1 MKLTKSIDLAHQ
13 TKSKIPNINI
23 SSINQNNTYYNEI
36 SRNIKKSS
44 KARNRKIF
52 SHDSFNGEDFSDVN
66 KTHNITINK
75 VKKSKTKNKS
85 RNSKL
90 TPANYIK
97 PLFYILNDQIR
108 PINKQFNNY
117 RNEKFFINF
126 NYNLFPSFKN
136 GDNLLLKTISN
147 NNNNIPKDGN
157 NENTNPDKNYRK
169 RNHNSSFDDGIKNIK
184 YNIYTSNS
192 QEDNEILNI
201 KANILQACY
210 RSYISRN
217 KFYNRLRTNNKDI
230 KYSDIITNLLNN
242 YFKKLN
248 LIKSENSKLRSRN
261 KLNNDNDTNYFN
273 HTYNNNY
280 TNQTIENMNKKLSV
294 CKNND
299 FMIKSKNNKYQ
310 KRLSNSNIYFIK
322 KQNESLE
329 KEREIF
335 MKEKKLNELKMKE
348 LKEENN
354 KLKKKNIFYEKNK
367 LIFEQTK
374 EENETLKEKIKQF
387 EERIKECEIIEN
399 KYKNLVDQNEVL
411 YQENMKLNQ
420 QIDEKIQNLIEVN
433 KQNQEKIKLYENTM
447 NDQEAIINENR
458 KLNQL
463 NDEMKN
469 KMDELIK
476 ENNTIKEKLEKNEIK
491 NESNTSNSN
500 NNISEEQKNS
510 ITQENEKLISENKK
524 INQKNEELQSML
536 EEMKKKVNKLMKANK
551 FASKFV
557 TDSSGTQSRE
567 KSHINS
573 PYELNEENKLK
584 KTDSDEIFNNHLY
597 IKKNRERKSLSK
609 EQLEKEKRLKKLL
622 KNKLLDMKDYLHR
635 QFMKFYYNGIFV
647 QMQKKKNAETN
658 TKVVKSRRFSELI
671 NKFNSGPNKLEK
683 IDINKDVKRGSTRSY
698 DDKINNNI
706 KQKNIIYENN
716 DE

>member
-1 MKLTKSIDLAHQ
+1 MNISKSIDLAYQ

-23 SSINQNNTYYNEI
+23 SSINQNNTYYNDI

-44 KARNRKIF
+44 KARNRKRF
-52 SHDSFNGEDFSDVN
+52 SHDSFNGEDFN
-66 KTHNITINK
+66 NINQTHNITINK

-136 GDNLLLKTISN
+136 VDNLLLKTISN

-157 NENTNPDKNYRK
+157 NDSINHDKNYRK
-169 RNHNSSFDDGIKNIK
+169 RNHNRSFDDGIKNIK
-184 YNIYTSNS
+184 YNIYTNNI
-192 QEDNEILNI
+192 QDDNEMLNI
-201 KANILQACY
+201 KANLLQACY

-217 KFYNRLRTNNKDI
+217 KFYNRLKANNKDVI
-230 KYSDIITNLLNN
+230 YSDIITNLLNN

-248 LIKSENSKLRSRN
+248 LIKSESSKLRSRN
-261 KLNNDNDTNYFN
+261 KLNNHNNSNYFN
-273 HTYNNNY
+273 HTYHNNY
-280 TNQTIENMNKKLSV
+280 TNQSIENINKKLSI
-294 CKNND
+294 CKNNN
-299 FMIKSKNNKYQ
+299 FMIKLKNNKYQ
-310 KRLSNSNIYFIK
+310 KKFSNNNIYFIK
-322 KQNESLE
+322 RQNETFA

-335 MKEKKLNELKMKE
+335 IKEKKLNELKMKE
-348 LKEENN
+348 LTEENN
-354 KLKKKNIFYEKNK
+354 KLKKKNIFFEKNK
-367 LIFEQTK
+367 LLFEQTK

-387 EERIKECEIIEN
+387 EERIKECDIIEN

-447 NDQEAIINENR
+447 IEQEAIINENR

-463 NDEMKN
+463 NNDMKN
-469 KMDELIK
+469 KMDELIQ
-476 ENNTIKEKLEKNEIK
+476 ENNTIKGKLEKNEIK
-491 NESNTSNSN
+491 NENIVDNNNSN
-500 NNISEEQKNS
+500 NSILEEQKNI
-510 ITQENEKLISENKK
+510 ITQENEKLIMENKK
-524 INQKNEELQSML
+524 INQKNEELQNML

-557 TDSSGTQSRE
+557 TDSSGAQSRE
-567 KSHINS
+567 KSHINT
-573 PYELNEENKLK
+573 PCEYNEEHNLK
-584 KTDSDEIFNNHLY
+584 KTDSDEIFNNNLY
-597 IKKNRERKSLSK
+597 IKLNRERKSFSK
-609 EQLEKEKRLKKLL
+609 EELEKEEKLKKLL
-622 KNKLLDMKDYLHR
+622 KNKLLDMKDFLHR

-647 QMQKKKNAETN
+647 QIQKRKNEESN

-671 NKFNSGPNKLEK
+671 NKFNSRPKKLEK
-683 IDINKDVKRGSTRSY
+683 VDVNVKRGST
-698 DDKINNNI
+698 DAKINNNI
-706 KQKNIIYENN
+706 KPKNIIYENN
-716 DE
+716 DEQ

>member
-1 MKLTKSIDLAHQ
+1 MNISKSIDLAYQ

-23 SSINQNNTYYNEI
+23 SSINQNNTYYNDI

-44 KARNRKIF
+44 KARNRKKF
-52 SHDSFNGEDFSDVN
+52 SHDSFNGEDFN
-66 KTHNITINK
+66 NINQTHNITINK
-75 VKKSKTKNKS
+75 VKKGKTKNKS

-136 GDNLLLKTISN
+136 VDNLLLKTISN
-147 NNNNIPKDGN
+147 NNNNVPKDGN
-157 NENTNPDKNYRK
+157 NDSINHDKNYRK
-169 RNHNSSFDDGIKNIK
+169 RNHNRSFDDGIKNIK
-184 YNIYTSNS
+184 YNIYTNNI
-192 QEDNEILNI
+192 QDDNEMLNI
-201 KANILQACY
+201 KANLLQACY

-217 KFYNRLRTNNKDI
+217 KFYNRLKANNKDVI
-230 KYSDIITNLLNN
+230 YSDIITNLLNN

-248 LIKSENSKLRSRN
+248 LIKSESSKLRSRN
-261 KLNNDNDTNYFN
+261 KLNNHNNSNYFN
-273 HTYNNNY
+273 HTYHNNY
-280 TNQTIENMNKKLSV
+280 TNQSIENINKKLSI
-294 CKNND
+294 CKNNN
-299 FMIKSKNNKYQ
+299 FMIKLKNNKYQ
-310 KRLSNSNIYFIK
+310 KKFSNNNIYFIK
-322 KQNESLE
+322 RQNETFA

-335 MKEKKLNELKMKE
+335 IKEKKLNELKMKE
-348 LKEENN
+348 LTEENN
-354 KLKKKNIFYEKNK
+354 KLKKKNIFIEKNK
-367 LIFEQTK
+367 LLFEQTK

-387 EERIKECEIIEN
+387 EERIKECDIIEN

-447 NDQEAIINENR
+447 IEQEAIINENR

-463 NDEMKN
+463 NNDMKN
-469 KMDELIK
+469 KMDELIQ
-476 ENNTIKEKLEKNEIK
+476 ENNTIKGKLEKNEIK
-491 NESNTSNSN
+491 NENIVDNNNSN
-500 NNISEEQKNS
+500 NSILEEQKNI
-510 ITQENEKLISENKK
+510 ITQENEKLIMENKK
-524 INQKNEELQSML
+524 INQKNEELQNML

-557 TDSSGTQSRE
+557 TDSSGAQSRE
-567 KSHINS
+567 KSHINT
-573 PYELNEENKLK
+573 PCEYNEEHNLK
-584 KTDSDEIFNNHLY
+584 KTDSDEIFNNNLY
-597 IKKNRERKSLSK
+597 IKHNRERKSFSK
-609 EQLEKEKRLKKLL
+609 EELEKEERLKKLL
-622 KNKLLDMKDYLHR
+622 KNKLLDMKDFLHR

-647 QMQKKKNAETN
+647 QIQKRKNEESN

-671 NKFNSGPNKLEK
+671 NKFNSRPKKLEK
-683 IDINKDVKRGSTRSY
+683 VDVNVKRGST
-698 DDKINNNI
+698 DAKINNNI
-706 KQKNIIYENN
+706 KPKNIIYENN
-716 DE
+716 DEQ

>member
-1 MKLTKSIDLAHQ
+1 MNISKSIDLAYQ

-23 SSINQNNTYYNEI
+23 SSINQNNTYYNDI

-44 KARNRKIF
+44 KARNRKKF
-52 SHDSFNGEDFSDVN
+52 SHDSFNGEDFN
-66 KTHNITINK
+66 NINQTHNITINK
-75 VKKSKTKNKS
+75 VKKGKTKNKS

-136 GDNLLLKTISN
+136 VDNLLLKTISN
-147 NNNNIPKDGN
+147 NNNNILKEGN
-157 NENTNPDKNYRK
+157 NDSINHDKNYRK
-169 RNHNSSFDDGIKNIK
+169 RNHNRSFDDGIKNIK
-184 YNIYTSNS
+184 YNIYTNNI
-192 QEDNEILNI
+192 QDDNEMLNI
-201 KANILQACY
+201 KANLLQACY

-217 KFYNRLRTNNKDI
+217 KFYNRLKANNKDVI
-230 KYSDIITNLLNN
+230 YSDIITNLLNN

-248 LIKSENSKLRSRN
+248 LIKSESSKLRSRN
-261 KLNNDNDTNYFN
+261 KLNNHNNSNYFN
-273 HTYNNNY
+273 HTYHNNY
-280 TNQTIENMNKKLSV
+280 TNQSIENINKKLSI
-294 CKNND
+294 CKNNN
-299 FMIKSKNNKYQ
+299 FMIKLKNNKYQ
-310 KRLSNSNIYFIK
+310 KKFSNNNIYFIK
-322 KQNESLE
+322 RQNETFA

-335 MKEKKLNELKMKE
+335 IKEKKLNELKMKE
-348 LKEENN
+348 LTEENN
-354 KLKKKNIFYEKNK
+354 KLKKKNIFIEKNK
-367 LIFEQTK
+367 LLFEQTK

-387 EERIKECEIIEN
+387 EERIKECDIIEN

-447 NDQEAIINENR
+447 IEQEAIINENR

-463 NDEMKN
+463 NNDMKN
-469 KMDELIK
+469 KMDELIQ
-476 ENNTIKEKLEKNEIK
+476 ENNTIKGKLEKNEIK
-491 NESNTSNSN
+491 NENIVDNNNSN
-500 NNISEEQKNS
+500 NSILEEQKNI
-510 ITQENEKLISENKK
+510 ITQENEKLIMENKK
-524 INQKNEELQSML
+524 INQKNEELQNML

-557 TDSSGTQSRE
+557 TDSSGAQSRE
-567 KSHINS
+567 KSHINT
-573 PYELNEENKLK
+573 PCEYNEEHNLK
-584 KTDSDEIFNNHLY
+584 KTDSDEIFNNNLY
-597 IKKNRERKSLSK
+597 IKLNRERKSFSK
-609 EQLEKEKRLKKLL
+609 EELEKEERLKKLL
-622 KNKLLDMKDYLHR
+622 KNKLLDMKDFLHR

-647 QMQKKKNAETN
+647 QIQKRKNEESN

-671 NKFNSGPNKLEK
+671 NKFNSRPKKLEK
-683 IDINKDVKRGSTRSY
+683 VDVNVKRGST
-698 DDKINNNI
+698 DAKINNNI
-706 KQKNIIYENN
+706 KPKNIIYENN
-716 DE
+716 DEQ

>member
-1 MKLTKSIDLAHQ
+1 MNISKSIDLAYQ

-23 SSINQNNTYYNEI
+23 SSINQNNTYYNDI

-44 KARNRKIF
+44 KARNRKKF
-52 SHDSFNGEDFSDVN
+52 SHDSFNGEDFN
-66 KTHNITINK
+66 NINQTHNITINK

-136 GDNLLLKTISN
+136 VDNLLLKTISN

-157 NENTNPDKNYRK
+157 NDSINHDKNYRK
-169 RNHNSSFDDGIKNIK
+169 RNHNRSFDDGIKNIK
-184 YNIYTSNS
+184 YNIYTNNI
-192 QEDNEILNI
+192 QDDNEMLNI
-201 KANILQACY
+201 KANLLQACY

-217 KFYNRLRTNNKDI
+217 KFYNRLKANNKDVI
-230 KYSDIITNLLNN
+230 YSDIITNLLNN

-248 LIKSENSKLRSRN
+248 LIKSESSKLRSRN
-261 KLNNDNDTNYFN
+261 KLNNHNNSNYFN
-273 HTYNNNY
+273 HTYHNNY
-280 TNQTIENMNKKLSV
+280 TNQSIENINKKLSI
-294 CKNND
+294 CKNNN
-299 FMIKSKNNKYQ
+299 FMIKLKNNKYQ
-310 KRLSNSNIYFIK
+310 KKFSNNNIYFIK
-322 KQNESLE
+322 RQNETFA

-335 MKEKKLNELKMKE
+335 IKEKKLNELKMKE
-348 LKEENN
+348 LTEENN
-354 KLKKKNIFYEKNK
+354 KLKKKNIFIEKNK
-367 LIFEQTK
+367 LLFEQTK

-387 EERIKECEIIEN
+387 EERIKECDIIEN

-447 NDQEAIINENR
+447 IEQEAIINENR

-463 NDEMKN
+463 NNDMKN
-469 KMDELIK
+469 KMDELIQ
-476 ENNTIKEKLEKNEIK
+476 ENNTIKGKLEKNEIK
-491 NESNTSNSN
+491 NENIVDNNNSN
-500 NNISEEQKNS
+500 NSILEEQKNI
-510 ITQENEKLISENKK
+510 ITQENEKLIMENKK
-524 INQKNEELQSML
+524 INQKNEELQNML

-557 TDSSGTQSRE
+557 TDSSGAQSRE
-567 KSHINS
+567 KSHINT
-573 PYELNEENKLK
+573 PCEYNEEHNLK
-584 KTDSDEIFNNHLY
+584 KTDSDEIFNNNLY
-597 IKKNRERKSLSK
+597 IKHNRERKSFSK
-609 EQLEKEKRLKKLL
+609 EELEKEERLKKLL
-622 KNKLLDMKDYLHR
+622 KNKLLDMKDFLHR

-647 QMQKKKNAETN
+647 QIQKRKNEESN

-671 NKFNSGPNKLEK
+671 NKFNSRPKKLEK
-683 IDINKDVKRGSTRSY
+683 VDVNVKRGST
-698 DDKINNNI
+698 DAKINNNI
-706 KQKNIIYENN
+706 KPKNIIYENN
-716 DE
+716 DEQ